1 MSLFF
6 RLSFIHFALVP
17 RAGRHTMLS
26 RLVSSALLA
35 LAGPLL
41 LSLSLSPLVDASC
54 GHGLSSVHPFLSQL
68 ARREGA
74 EEPIEPPQFGYD
86 IATGP
91 LYWHTLTPDN
101 GLCAT
106 GTSVRFS
113 QSPFLEISNL
123 KLDSHG
129 FVQQSPIIINSATNT
144 LAPKGSV
151 KLHVP
156 TAHNVTFANLGTTG
170 AISRSL

>member
-26 RLVSSALLA
+26 RLDSSALLA

-74 EEPIEPPQFGYD
+74 EEPIEPPKFGYD

-91 LYWHTLTPDN
+91 LYWHTLTPEN

-123 KLDSHG
+123 KLTVMALYSNRP
-129 FVQQSPIIINSATNT
+129 SLSTRR
-144 LAPKGSV
+144 
-151 KLHVP
+151 P
-156 TAHNVTFANLGTTG
+156 T
-170 AISRSL
+170 RSLPRDPSSFTFQRRTTSPSPT